1 MGLIKAIHIIIQV
14 WMRPVLAAKGN
25 EVPTR
30 AYAKSGSLEKVG
42 KEVGE
47 G

>member
-1 MGLIKAIHIIIQV
+1 MGLIKAIHIIIPV
-14 WMRPVLAAKGN
+14 WMRPVPAATGN
-25 EVPTR
+25 EVPTH
-30 AYAKSGSLEKVG
+30 AYAKSGSSEEVG